1 MDGTRSQKAELL
13 AYIVLQEKLK
23 PNETIMVSDRKHDII
38 GASANQI
45 KSVAVTW
52 GYGSKEE
59 LVSVEPTSFCHSPS
73 DLPKTI
79 LNT

>member
-45 KSVAVTW
+45 KSVAVTS
-52 GYGSKEE
+52 G
-59 LVSVEPTSFCHSPS
+59 LVQKRNLYLLSLHLFATHHPTYQKQS
-73 DLPKTI
+73 
-79 LNT
+79 